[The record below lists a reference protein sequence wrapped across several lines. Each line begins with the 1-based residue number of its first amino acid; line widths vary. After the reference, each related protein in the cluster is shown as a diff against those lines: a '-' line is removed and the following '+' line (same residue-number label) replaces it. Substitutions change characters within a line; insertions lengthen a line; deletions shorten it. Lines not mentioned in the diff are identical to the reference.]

1 LIAYG
6 VSRAKGALI
15 ALMIAVI
22 IVAVVLLRFT
32 IAYVPVGYIGVL
44 YDPIAGKVYKD
55 VIRGP
60 VYAFK
65 PPWVSIAYVPV
76 YSEKVDMWTEFDKEG
91 NIVKQGEWPAL
102 KTATKEGLFVY
113 VDLTVRFHV
122 DPNHA
127 AELFEAMPDLDYKGK
142 ILYPKIRQIVRDV
155 VGKYSA
161 LDIYGPKRMEAGEV
175 IRERLIE
182 AVKNDP
188 RVPNAI
194 VIEDVMIRKIDLE
207 PAFARAVEQKMIAEQ
222 LMEAARYNK
231 TRTTIL
237 ANATAQKRI
246 LEAMGEAQSKIIL
259 ANATTRALEIVAKAF
274 GGNSTEAL
282 KFYYYMETL
291 KKLAETGRAIVLI
304 SPTSPGQQVYVV
316 PLSLPK
322 S

>member
-1 LIAYG
+1 MSERFRMLRGLIVG
-6 VSRAKGALI
+6 S
-15 ALMIAVI
+15 VI
-22 IVAVVLLRFT
+22 ILIVLTLIILHFT
-32 IAYVPVGYIGVL
+32 VAYVPVGYVGVL

-60 VYAFK
+60 IYAFK

-91 NIVKQGEWPAL
+91 NIVRQGEWPAL

-113 VDLTVRFHV
+113 VDITVRFHV

-127 AELFEAMPDLDYKGK
+127 AELFEAMPDLDYKNK
-142 ILYPKIRQIVRDV
+142 ILYPKIRQIVRDI

-161 LDIYGPKRMEAGEV
+161 LDIYGPKRMEAGEA
-175 IRERLIE
+175 IKRSLIE

-207 PAFARAVEQKMIAEQ
+207 PAFARAVEEKMIAEQ
-222 LMEAARYNK
+222 LMEAAKYNK
-231 TRTTIL
+231 TRTMIL

-246 LEAMGEAQSKIIL
+246 LEAMGEAESKIIL
-259 ANATTRALEIVAKAF
+259 ANSTRKSLELIAEAF
-274 GGNSTEAL
+274 GGNKTDAL

-291 KKLAETGRAIVLI
+291 KKIAESGRAIVIL
-304 SPTSPGQQVYVV
+304 SPAGGREVYVV
-316 PLSLPK
+316 PLPTPK
-322 S
+322 E